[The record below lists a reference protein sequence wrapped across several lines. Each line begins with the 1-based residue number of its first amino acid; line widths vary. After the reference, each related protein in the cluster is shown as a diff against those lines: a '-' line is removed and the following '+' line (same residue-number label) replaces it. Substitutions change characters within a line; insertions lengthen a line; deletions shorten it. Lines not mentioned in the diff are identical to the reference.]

1 MTDAGFYVE
10 CPRNLNGFQ
19 NMCYCV
25 SRLAFRNC
33 EYDFDF
39 PSGTGVFCKIRGVFC
54 YTDFFVK
61 YFKRELFNEKILLR
75 FRE

>member
-1 MTDAGFYVE
+1 MGFKT
-10 CPRNLNGFQ
+10 
-19 NMCYCV
+19 CV
-25 SRLAFRNC
+25 IVFPGLAFRNC

-61 YFKRELFNEKILLR
+61 YFKRELFNKKILLR